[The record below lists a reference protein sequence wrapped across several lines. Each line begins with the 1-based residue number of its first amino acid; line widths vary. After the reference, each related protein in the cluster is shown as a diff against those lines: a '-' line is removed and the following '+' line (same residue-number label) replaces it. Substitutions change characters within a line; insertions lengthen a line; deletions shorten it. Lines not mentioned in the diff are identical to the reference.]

1 VRERVAKPSFLK
13 GGSQLDAESS
23 IALSLIALSLLLT
36 AFASAAEAAVTLANP
51 FRVKRM
57 AKEEIRGAD
66 RANAILEREEW
77 HLSALLIL
85 KNAALIVAACLTTV
99 VSLSY
104 APRWGIVVAI
114 FSLILFVLILCRLL
128 PRTWAMR
135 DAEKAVLLL
144 AAPIRW
150 LSLLLYPFARSLRAI
165 TNALVGD
172 SEADEAPKDAAEIEE
187 ELRLFID
194 AGEEEGYIEEDERE
208 MIASVCEFNATL
220 AREIMVPRIDIVAL
234 EADASIEEALDVIV
248 KTGYSRIPVYEG
260 TIENIL
266 GILNAKD
273 LLAHLKDNGGSRHG
287 LRDLLR
293 PAHFVPET
301 NKVGEVLR
309 ELQRER
315 IQIAIVVDEYG
326 GVAGLVTVEDAL
338 EEIVGEIEDEYDTAE
353 PFCEMVSDREAVFN
367 ARIDLDDVNSLLHID
382 LPTEDSDT
390 LGGFI
395 YSSLGGVPKV
405 GDEVELDGVRITV
418 LSLHG
423 RRIKKVRV
431 VKDG

>member
-1 VRERVAKPSFLK
+1 M
-13 GGSQLDAESS
+13 
-23 IALSLIALSLLLT
+23 
-36 AFASAAEAAVTLANP
+36 ANP

-57 AKEEIRGAD
+57 AGEEIRGAD

-99 VSLSY
+99 LSLSY
-104 APRWGIVVAI
+104 APQWGVVVAI
-114 FSLILFVLILCRLL
+114 FSLTLLVLFLCRLL

-144 AAPIRW
+144 AIPIRW
-150 LSLLLYPFARSLRAI
+150 LSLLLYPVVRSFRRI

-172 SEADEAPKDAAEIEE
+172 SEGDEPPKDAAEMEE

-194 AGEEEGYIEEDERE
+194 AGEEEGYIEENERE
-208 MIASVCEFNATL
+208 MIASVCDFDATL
-220 AREIMVPRIDIVAL
+220 AREIMVPRIDMVAL

-248 KTGYSRIPVYEG
+248 ETGYSRIPVYEG

-273 LLAHLKDNGGSRHG
+273 LLADLKENDSPQPG

-315 IQIAIVVDEYG
+315 IQLAIVVDEYG
-326 GVAGLVTVEDAL
+326 GIAGLVTVEDAL
-338 EEIVGEIEDEYDTAE
+338 EEIVGEIEDEYDTVE
-353 PFCEMVSDREAVFN
+353 PFCEMVSDQEAIFN
-367 ARIDLDDVNSLLHID
+367 ARIDLDDVNSLLDTD

-390 LGGFI
+390 LGGLI

-418 LSLHG
+418 LSLLG

>member
-1 VRERVAKPSFLK
+1 VAQPSFLK

-23 IALSLIALSLLLT
+23 IALSLIGLSLLLT

-57 AKEEIRGAD
+57 AKEEIKGAD
-66 RANAILEREEW
+66 RADAILEREEW

-99 VSLSY
+99 LSLSY
-104 APRWGIVVAI
+104 APQWGSVVAI
-114 FSLILFVLILCRLL
+114 FALILLVLILCRLL

-150 LSLLLYPFARSLRAI
+150 LSVLLYPFARSFRAI
-165 TNALVGD
+165 TKALVGD
-172 SEADEAPKDAAEIEE
+172 SQADEAPKDAAEIEE

-208 MIASVCEFNATL
+208 MIASVCDFNATL

-234 EADASIEEALDVIV
+234 EADASMEEALDVIV

-260 TIENIL
+260 TIDNIL

-273 LLAHLKDNGGSRHG
+273 LLAHLKDEGGSRHG
-287 LRDLLR
+287 LRNLLR

-326 GVAGLVTVEDAL
+326 GIAGLVTVEDAL
-338 EEIVGEIEDEYDTAE
+338 EEIVGEIEDEYDTVE
-353 PFCEMVSDREAVFN
+353 PFCEMVSDTEAIFN

-382 LPTEDSDT
+382 LPTEGSDT
-390 LGGFI
+390 LGGLI

>member
-1 VRERVAKPSFLK
+1 MI
-13 GGSQLDAESS
+13 G
-23 IALSLIALSLLLT
+23 LSLLLT

-51 FRVKRM
+51 FRMKRM
-57 AKEEIRGAD
+57 AGEEIRGAD

-99 VSLSY
+99 LSLSY
-104 APRWGIVVAI
+104 APQWGIVVAI
-114 FSLILFVLILCRLL
+114 SSLTLLVLFLCRLL

-144 AAPIRW
+144 AVPIRW
-150 LSLLLYPFARSLRAI
+150 LSLLLYPVARSFRGI

-172 SEADEAPKDAAEIEE
+172 SEGDEPPKDAAEMEE

-208 MIASVCEFNATL
+208 MIASVCDFDATL
-220 AREIMVPRIDIVAL
+220 AREIMVPRIDMVAL

-248 KTGYSRIPVYEG
+248 ETGYSRIPVYEG

-273 LLAHLKDNGGSRHG
+273 LLADLKENDSPQPG

-315 IQIAIVVDEYG
+315 IQLAIVVDEYG
-326 GVAGLVTVEDAL
+326 GIAGLVTVEDAL
-338 EEIVGEIEDEYDTAE
+338 EEIVGEIEDEYDTVE
-353 PFCEMVSDREAVFN
+353 PFCEMVSDQEAIFN
-367 ARIDLDDVNSLLHID
+367 ARIDLDDVNSLLDTD

-390 LGGFI
+390 LGGLI

-418 LSLHG
+418 LSLLG

>member
-1 VRERVAKPSFLK
+1 M
-13 GGSQLDAESS
+13 
-23 IALSLIALSLLLT
+23 
-36 AFASAAEAAVTLANP
+36 ANP

-57 AKEEIRGAD
+57 AGEEIRGAD

-99 VSLSY
+99 LSLSY
-104 APRWGIVVAI
+104 APQWGVVVAI
-114 FSLILFVLILCRLL
+114 FSLTLLVLFLCRLL

-144 AAPIRW
+144 AIPIRW
-150 LSLLLYPFARSLRAI
+150 LSLLLYPVVRSFRRI

-172 SEADEAPKDAAEIEE
+172 SEGDEPPKDAAEMEE

-194 AGEEEGYIEEDERE
+194 AGEEEGYIEENERE
-208 MIASVCEFNATL
+208 MIASVCDFDATL
-220 AREIMVPRIDIVAL
+220 AREIMVPRIDMVAL

-248 KTGYSRIPVYEG
+248 ETGYSRIPVYEG

-273 LLAHLKDNGGSRHG
+273 LLADLKENDSPQPG

-315 IQIAIVVDEYG
+315 IQLAIVVDEYG
-326 GVAGLVTVEDAL
+326 GIAGLVTVEDAL
-338 EEIVGEIEDEYDTAE
+338 EEIVGEIEDEYDTVE
-353 PFCEMVSDREAVFN
+353 PFCEMVSDQEAIFN
-367 ARIDLDDVNSLLHID
+367 ARIDLDDVNSLLDTD

-390 LGGFI
+390 LGGLI
-395 YSSLGGVPKV
+395 YFSLGGVPKV

-418 LSLHG
+418 LSLLG

>member
-1 VRERVAKPSFLK
+1 MI
-13 GGSQLDAESS
+13 G
-23 IALSLIALSLLLT
+23 LSLLLT
-36 AFASAAEAAVTLANP
+36 AFASAAEAAVTSANP

-57 AKEEIRGAD
+57 AREGTSGAD
-66 RANAILEREEW
+66 RANAILERDEW

-85 KNAALIVAACLTTV
+85 KNAALIIAACLTTV
-99 VSLSY
+99 LSLSY
-104 APRWGIVVAI
+104 APQWGIVVAI
-114 FSLILFVLILCRLL
+114 SSLTLFVLFLCRLL

-144 AAPIRW
+144 AVPIRW
-150 LSLLLYPFARSLRAI
+150 LSLPLYPLARAFRGI

-172 SEADEAPKDAAEIEE
+172 SGGDEVPKDAAEIEE

-208 MIASVCEFNATL
+208 MIASICDFDATL
-220 AREIMVPRIDIVAL
+220 AREIMVPRIDMVAL

-248 KTGYSRIPVYEG
+248 ETGYSRIPVYEG

-273 LLAHLKDNGGSRHG
+273 LLAHLKDNDRSQPG
-287 LRDLLR
+287 LRELLR

-326 GVAGLVTVEDAL
+326 GIAGLVTVEDAL
-338 EEIVGEIEDEYDTAE
+338 EEIVGEIGDEYDTEE

-367 ARIDLDDVNSLLHID
+367 ARIDLDDVNSLLDTD
-382 LPTEDSDT
+382 LPTENSDT
-390 LGGFI
+390 LGGLI
-395 YSSLGGVPKV
+395 YASLGGVPKV

-418 LSLHG
+418 LSLIG